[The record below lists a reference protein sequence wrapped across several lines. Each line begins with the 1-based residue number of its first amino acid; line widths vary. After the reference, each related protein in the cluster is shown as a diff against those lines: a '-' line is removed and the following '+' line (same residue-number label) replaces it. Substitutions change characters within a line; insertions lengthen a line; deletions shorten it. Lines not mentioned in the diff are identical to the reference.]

1 LVVDFAATPEPPSM
15 TTATLPVF
23 PPPNLSFRVRVIV
36 AVDIGDAVD
45 LDHAERLI
53 QDAARSRLRSGIAEV
68 DRRSGEFEYE
78 PLPLLIVEQDAPID
92 VAGMKTSGT
101 VEITVYDFGAISIC
115 HDIRLPAGTE
125 DLPRRMLDLVE
136 PAALEADARTRAARL
151 LDRLRDAVDRP
162 SIADDVEEYAVVT
175 IEPPADAPFDL
186 DEFEPGSVARMLRA
200 EPGELSGQEIADALT
215 ERLSYGPR
223 DVAVVDWAA
232 ALVVDPAPEPTL
244 EVLEFLN
251 VQLLEFRLLDRRL
264 DDALASAYQIVR
276 RPRRGPASTGL
287 GWRWTDASRD
297 WRRIAE
303 MQVDAAVLY
312 ESIQNAL
319 KLVGDQSV
327 ARLMSMASRRFHL
340 PRWEASILRKLDVL
354 ESIHQKLA
362 DARAHHRAEL
372 LEWIIIALI
381 AFEIVFGL
389 VGALT

>member
-1 LVVDFAATPEPPSM
+1 MTPPSSR
-15 TTATLPVF
+15 AF
-23 PPPNLSFRVRVIV
+23 PSPDLELRVRVIV

-78 PLPLLIVEQDAPID
+78 PLPLLVVEHDAPIEIAG
-92 VAGMKTSGT
+92 VATTGT
-101 VEITVYDFGAISIC
+101 VETTVYDFGAISIC
-115 HDIRLPAGTE
+115 HDVRLPAGTP

-136 PAALEADARTRAARL
+136 PAALEADARARAARL
-151 LDRLRDAVDRP
+151 LDRLHPAVDRP

-175 IEPPADAPFDL
+175 AAPPGDAPFDL
-186 DEFEPGSVARMLRA
+186 DAFDPSSIARMLRA
-200 EPGELSGQEIADALT
+200 EVADLSPQEIADVLT
-215 ERLSYGPR
+215 ERLSYGTR
-223 DVAVVDWAA
+223 DVAVVDWSA
-232 ALVVDPAPEPTL
+232 ALVVDAVPEPTL
-244 EVLEFLN
+244 EILEFLN

-264 DDALASAYQIVR
+264 DDALAAAYDIVR

-303 MQVDAAVLY
+303 MQVDAAILY

-319 KLVGDQSV
+319 KLVGDQSL

-340 PRWEASILRKLDVL
+340 ARWEASILRKLEVL

>member
-1 LVVDFAATPEPPSM
+1 M

-175 IEPPADAPFDL
+175 IEPPIDAPFDL

-200 EPGELSGQEIADALT
+200 EPGELSGQEITDALT